1 MADFNLDDY
10 KKKQEE
16 YWNNKAENQQQKVG
30 ERLENR
36 ERYGIKLSDD
46 QYKILNGMIANAENP
61 DEEAHK
67 IGLAIT
73 YANQTGSS
81 ITDCYKNVDSYNEA
95 LFGPEKNTSYRS
107 AFTSVMDALSMGAN
121 NVRIGQLGTELR
133 RAHRNGDAEKVAA
146 LMDEINALKAD
157 NELKYDNA
165 PRAWVTN
172 VLKAGAQSLPY
183 TGYIAGAAMF
193 GGFFAG
199 PVGTAAAFGAGT
211 QLMSGQEYIDSIDKG
226 ISPEIADPLSIISG
240 GAQSLVE
247 TALGQ
252 VMSFAGV
259 GLKAA
264 GKEVIGKGLQNAVVD
279 KIAKSVQQ
287 RFHFGASKNIATRA
301 ILGYLF
307 DLPEEGL
314 EEFVQQVTGDN
325 LQNYAVRKENQKR
338 NDKRTAEEKAIQLD
352 LAAQKITDAVAEDLI
367 AALQE
372 EYPELE
378 EKATRDILKDSLEAF
393 KGGVEGAIALGIFTA
408 AGNTVVDNVNLQR
421 IKDLAQAT
429 PSEAAFKAELTKE
442 RTDKNGNTYTYADVL
457 RQEDPVKRDQVIN
470 EIWEN
475 QAAARDEVNYTSVRN
490 IAEINTAEEGYADV
504 EEDEETGEKKIE
516 PVQRN
521 EQGELDAESV
531 VTENEDGTSH
541 LQYRVGTTSKADKNL
556 YGYIDATIDKDDK
569 TITINKFSMD
579 SNREGLRQEVFEQF
593 AANNAGYQIE
603 WNTKGKLANQ
613 IKQQLIENNLN
624 GRNNG
629 LTYYKDINDLNDSK
643 VRRDVA
649 KQVRTNIKNI
659 ASSQVPAAVAYLEN
673 LAKSRGMSLNQ
684 YYNKYFDTSIFG
696 TMEEAE
702 QLARENNTTFQGK
715 TGATTWKQ
723 IGNDVKAV
731 IYAGENADFSTLV
744 HELAHVWQQA
754 LTRDASLGDADAQQ
768 LLDKL
773 ETAFNVQNHD
783 WRASTFEFKD
793 GVSDSIPRTASEAL
807 AYGMQDYLK
816 TGKAFSK
823 DLSEL
828 FKQLANFIANSI
840 NSLANFIDLSPEIK
854 AVYDEMM
861 KNDSDTIL
869 AKAYRDSMKADR
881 EIRETE
887 KAAQTKQEAE
897 QQAAAK
903 AAEKDAEEVS
913 FKSESEE
920 AAQETEPTPLEKN
933 MPTPEEVAGEV
944 EKLNETEMDVTSGDV
959 ISNVEQYTA
968 EQQVNEELANIVSN
982 ATGNIAEDIA
992 STISNENETL
1002 AAKEDA
1008 SIDAADIAKK
1018 IDDISFQVMN
1028 ESLFNTLNQS
1038 MFKNQLAAELYAA
1051 KNNINKLGGVN
1062 VRQARKTIKSL
1073 YNWEYKNNQWYLETH
1088 DDKIKIDMDAVKP
1101 YLYGNNPNA
1110 IPLDSFYTD
1119 PELYTL
1125 IPQLRQLKVSF
1136 INDIDQ
1142 AAALSKVEGK
1152 EIVINKARF
1161 GTKQNSQ
1168 INLRNA
1174 IIYSLQIMLNEASEL
1189 TPQKIAYFP
1198 NNQEVLAR
1206 VVVTRSLQK
1215 ADYRNTTLLDEYD
1228 PNFIDFQVIGELGA
1242 TALDRAENVTVR
1254 LDNLEIARQMEKEGK
1269 EPLKIRLATGW
1280 EKGADGLYKYELN
1293 DLLAR
1298 FDLAGKALDYEK
1310 GNPRYV
1316 ELYRKLMNSFE
1327 GGEALTDAEANELSD
1342 LQDEANVNYYKK
1354 EVKLKDIL
1362 DYPELYKAY
1371 PQLKEMD
1378 VIYRKSEDP
1387 NTVASYAYG
1396 ETAEGAP
1403 LKFIL
1408 INDTINEYNS
1418 LDFNATLLHEV
1429 QHAIQDLEG
1438 FAVGG
1443 NPETATE
1450 AANMV
1455 KDAFD
1460 VVHFYDEIESKY
1472 KENPELYS
1480 YNQTAILDDIV
1491 KEYRDA
1497 DALDWLPE
1505 QRLMNKAFN
1514 YWVRGYG
1521 IDNARKIVKDNN
1533 LDRRVPHV
1541 SQNGLTNY
1549 RRLAGEVEARNVQ
1562 KRINML
1568 ENERRNTLLSQTA
1581 DVNPYDQLVIFEGLE
1596 MNSIAEENITSDSF
1610 ANQIDFQQVT
1620 DPEEIARLEAEP
1632 TIKVYRAAQIIDGE
1646 LYPPMSAKVNGKLRE
1661 PIKLKAWE
1669 RSDENPDLAN
1679 DRGMMKL
1686 NKGNGK
1692 TIEARYNPYFHTS
1705 PNMLNDQFSEAQDR
1719 DNLVTLEVEIPI
1731 SELNGENPY
1740 WAEKAKDSVGT
1751 KEWKAG
1757 IIQAQLTGT
1766 RTVNLS
1772 RWDKPIRIVPNEEVA
1787 QNIVKSF
1794 NGKRIVMP
1802 SNVVPPAV
1810 RTELEK
1816 LGVPFV
1822 ETTNKGI
1829 LKDGENAGKHYSR
1842 VYANDSNIDFQT
1854 AYHGS
1859 AAEFDKFDTEG
1870 FGYSGEGSMS
1880 FGYGT
1885 YITASEKIARD
1896 YAHRQALGKAKIEDL
1911 WTQTIAENMGPD
1923 KTLEEAKQESIAN
1936 LKKFSTSPKS
1946 VQNKI
1951 IKQIQA
1957 ITEDDLKDVI
1967 GNRKLYTVDIPDGG
1981 FIKWDKDVNSRTV
1994 EKVKR
1999 ELLNE
2004 IFSNPDS
2011 AYYSYNPKE
2020 LKDEFDSVFQYV
2032 QGQQLYNNVSAYL
2045 EGDINASRFLNK
2057 IGYMGID
2064 YPAGSIHGN
2073 GDNARNFVIFN
2084 DKDAKIIN
2092 RLDFQEN
2099 GSLYGVHN
2107 LSEDALKHVFKM
2119 GGLANPSVAVVD
2131 KDANFDS
2138 FGDISLIAYSSFI
2151 NKSTGRNEGTFGAD
2165 IYSPRY
2171 PDITKTITDT
2181 GKKKLKSIFW
2191 AIEDEDLKYQLVKNT
2206 EQKIE
2211 ESRNPSF
2218 EYTMLPIAYLAEKGN
2233 KDFWQYE
2240 KSAYSE
2246 EVTDLIKSLGPTPFI
2261 ETGKDAEIVKE
2272 AYRKYLFRDL
2282 EEKLEE
2288 SKDALKKANSDFKQ
2302 NIIKS
2307 NIKTYEVRLKL
2318 IQESFESDIDP
2329 ATGNLYSGV
2338 ADSFYY
2344 KVKRAIESVGKVDIY
2359 ATERAARELVENDA
2373 DFQKWAEEKYN
2384 AVEVDEKIF
2393 NGYTPS
2399 GNRRYLTHTLEN
2411 VSKYMKQEATRGG
2424 ESFNY
2429 GMGSARALVTPKF
2442 TTLKQIRDNKDR
2454 LTDSETFEKIKDELS
2469 TEYDWVT
2476 DRLRGSLD
2484 DYDAGAY
2491 RYAEAIEGGYFNAD
2505 YVAKEYPDVQLTE
2518 NEAQRITEF
2527 TQALKEMPT
2536 EYFETKFNRPV
2547 YTEDFGTSFAAAVLP
2562 ESTDPEIVKKLEAQ
2576 GMLIFKY
2583 NNADDRAAAMKA
2595 ALTTVNMTRDVL
2607 FQTQAELY
2615 NDAMQY
2621 DNWKDFMEAYTM
2633 DFNPEALEDPNY
2645 HNQVPADASAQWY
2658 QTTWELAHGITPE
2671 EATSKTELAEK
2682 YENEGPIPTVLDAM
2696 FDTDMASKE
2705 GMLEDFLLKIYEIR
2719 NINFNA
2725 PDFLNPADQAEA
2737 EYFDKLQQMQD
2748 YLNTRLSNVTFNT
2761 QATHYAKTGELTEPT
2776 RKRLLSL
2783 IEGNSREYRA
2793 LYSEIMEDPTY
2804 AVDEEDLPR
2813 NYLAK
2818 KLRKYRLVSPNTDME
2833 RKSIDEISRLA
2844 KELSNREIA
2853 EKVAKKTLRMDDELS
2868 NYVESLNKQINDLQ
2882 HQYDDLEKETTADYQ
2897 RIADSEKR
2905 KLLKLHEQ
2913 LLLARSKYNKKNDKI
2928 TRLIDKGLK
2937 ISGKYSENVQ
2947 NYKADYDEIFRKYQ
2961 DLYTTVDITK
2971 EVEAALRRQEDLVT
2985 IRENLNA
2992 KSDEKNLAA
3001 EIKRL
3006 RIQLVKRTMR
3016 RVPFERIDYES
3027 ARTIIAI
3034 QRMLEPNLFGGVNR
3048 WIGTEG
3054 PYLRGVISGILT
3066 DEDYKNEILR
3076 YLDKTAKASQA
3087 FVDFKKL
3094 LQETK
3099 TIADFDKWTNK
3110 QRKAAIRYLPK
3121 ENWIRDLNL
3130 KQLAKERE
3138 ESIDLPIEMI
3148 GMERPMKDA
3157 NGNTVTKKDGTPIM
3171 VTTFELKT
3179 TPEIESL
3186 VKDAV
3191 GDAMYNNIVSRP
3203 FAEWTTEEMEQLA
3216 IRVNQIY
3223 TEGRDLLAAKKLAKV
3238 QEAEQIRKRIE
3249 EAVKNTGIVIN
3260 DSDTPEEKEKKQAKI
3275 NKILGLDKALH
3286 GTAGDTKNQSRL
3298 NRLLHGY
3305 SDATVLRVARILD
3318 NYAEG
3323 ENVNELYR
3331 KENDCYN
3338 TKQRSINNR
3347 AKNIQQIMKENG
3359 ITEQLLNTKV
3369 TVHDAVYDQNFEFT
3383 VDELLFINAANED
3396 YMDDDTKLAKGEMP
3410 GTIDANDD
3418 YAATSRNAVM
3428 FGNMFSSTFDLQEKE
3443 EYAEMDKKQKELIE
3457 AGDPAV
3463 MQLLALNKLDRTP
3476 GTSTYMAKCK
3486 GRFMAALLKAKNLE
3500 EDNPGLA
3507 KLREAVAADYAT
3519 QYERMNE
3526 VSIEVLNSPVHR
3538 VKCYVP
3544 LVRLESNGDTN
3555 ENQVKEDLLGT
3566 AGVGKEWV
3574 NKGMTQHRVKTAPL
3588 NQKPVQMG
3596 LYKTWAGSVERTE
3609 HFIAYTDYV
3618 RELNRVYKS
3627 RDGQYT
3633 RNFIESRYGKG
3644 MMEYINSYI
3653 NEVANP
3659 NANRVR
3665 TAGDELIRTL
3675 RGKTA
3680 PAYLAWKASA
3690 VIKQGATSPWPYMQ
3704 FVSPAEY
3711 LAASWK
3717 CITSG
3722 GKLYEAIRDKSVF
3735 MNNRV
3740 MDPMNDLI
3748 KEMAENSKNKFTRTF
3763 NKINEKG
3770 MAGLEWID
3778 WVCVAPGWY
3787 ACYLK
3792 KFNELNGKNTDVY
3805 EATKLR
3811 LEEENAYAEVGTS
3824 AWKSKDKIEAL
3835 AMQAMKDDVEQRAVE
3850 YADDCTR
3857 QCQPSNRSVDI
3868 APLFKNSSEAM
3879 KAYLQFQTSLNV
3891 IWNNLRYDLP
3901 YAVKNKQFLRI
3912 AGTVIG
3918 YVGAGI
3924 LMNAI
3929 MEGWPHGDDDEPEDV
3944 VKQFIWYSTTQFTDS
3959 VPMIGSALTTA
3970 NQKLITGKADYFGTS
3985 GTDMTPMVTKF
3996 INAAT
4001 NAGTAIRNAEDEEKA
4016 KQAWMKAASNFVDG
4030 VNMNVGLPVSGVK
4043 EITKL
4048 AGVGNKEPGLD
4059 LDLGSVYG
4067 IVDNITDKDR

>member
-30 ERLENR
+30 ERLKNR

-81 ITDCYKNVDSYNEA
+81 ITDCYNNVDSYNEA

-133 RAHRNGDAEKVAA
+133 RAHRNGDTEKVAA

-287 RFHFGASKNIATRA
+287 RFHFGAAKNIATRA
-301 ILGYLF
+301 ILGYMF
-307 DLPEEGL
+307 DIPEEGL
-314 EEFVQQVTGDN
+314 EELVQQVTGDN

-338 NDKRTAEEKAIQLD
+338 NEKKTAEEKAIQLD

-603 WNTKGKLANQ
+603 WNTKGKLATQ

-659 ASSQVPAAVAYLEN
+659 APSQVPAAVAYLEN

-913 FKSESEE
+913 FKSGSEE
-920 AAQETEPTPLEKN
+920 TTQETEPTPLEKN

-944 EKLNETEMDVTSGDV
+944 EKLNEIEMDVTSGDV

-968 EQQVNEELANIVSN
+968 EQQANEELANIVTN
-982 ATGNIAEDIA
+982 ATGDIAEDVA
-992 STISNENETL
+992 STISNDNETL

-1008 SIDAADIAKK
+1008 SIVAADIAKK

-1038 MFKNQLAAELYAA
+1038 MFKNQLAAELYTA
-1051 KNNINKLGGVN
+1051 KNNIGKLGGVN
-1062 VRQARKTIKSL
+1062 VRKARKTIKSL

-1088 DDKIKIDMDAVKP
+1088 DDKIKVDMDAVKP

-1161 GTKQNSQ
+1161 GTKQDSQ

-1215 ADYRNTTLLDEYD
+1215 ADYRNSTLLDEYD

-1254 LDNLEIARQMEKEGK
+1254 MDNLEIARQMEKEGK
-1269 EPLKIRLATGW
+1269 DPLKIRLATGW

-1429 QHAIQDLEG
+1429 QHAIQDIEG

-1455 KDAFD
+1455 KDAFN

-1533 LDRRVPHV
+1533 LDRRIPKV
-1541 SQNGLTNY
+1541 SQSELVNY

-1596 MNSIAEENITSDSF
+1596 MNSIAENVYNNLTNIQKERIEKIVNSPDYKISGNDYIGHYELNKKSIFNYLGTLGVITNDDTGDTFDISRAGKLKLLSHSF
-1610 ANQIDFQQVT
+1610 SNEDYLKSIYHLPALFKNAIY
-1620 DPEEIARLEAEP
+1620 L
-1632 TIKVYRAAQIIDGE
+1632 GE
-1646 LYPPMSAKVNGKLRE
+1646 LQNNHQQRGYKKYRYYITGFNMDGTDYTVRYAVGL
-1661 PIKLKAWE
+1661 
-1669 RSDENPDLAN
+1669 DENGNWIYDEQLMQIEKGELLAKEANSGSKNAFSNKDDIAFIDKLQEILIN
-1679 DRGMMKL
+1679 DNSK
-1686 NKGNGK
+1686 
-1692 TIEARYNPYFHTS
+1692 
-1705 PNMLNDQFSEAQDR
+1705 
-1719 DNLVTLEVEIPI
+1719 
-1731 SELNGENPY
+1731 
-1740 WAEKAKDSVGT
+1740 
-1751 KEWKAG
+1751 
-1757 IIQAQLTGT
+1757 
-1766 RTVNLS
+1766 
-1772 RWDKPIRIVPNEEVA
+1772 
-1787 QNIVKSF
+1787 
-1794 NGKRIVMP
+1794 
-1802 SNVVPPAV
+1802 
-1810 RTELEK
+1810 
-1816 LGVPFV
+1816 
-1822 ETTNKGI
+1822 
-1829 LKDGENAGKHYSR
+1829 
-1842 VYANDSNIDFQT
+1842 NIDFQT

-2084 DKDAKIIN
+2084 DNDAKIIN

-2138 FGDISLIAYSSFI
+2138 FGKISLIAYSSFI

-2191 AIEDEDLKYQLVKNT
+2191 AIEDEDLKRQLIENT
-2206 EQKIE
+2206 EQKFE
-2211 ESRNPSF
+2211 ESRKPSF
-2218 EYTMLPIAYLAEKGN
+2218 EYTKLPIAYLAEKGN

-2240 KSAYSE
+2240 KSEYSD
-2246 EVTDLIKSLGPTPFI
+2246 EVKNLIKSLGPTPNI
-2261 ETGKDAEIVKE
+2261 VVPEEAKIVKE
-2272 AYRKYLFRDL
+2272 AYRKYLIGNYEQML
-2282 EEKLEE
+2282 
-2288 SKDALKKANSDFKQ
+2288 KDAQEGLKTETKTWRQNVLKKNVEQAQARIEMANE
-2302 NIIKS
+2302 IIEGD
-2307 NIKTYEVRLKL
+2307 T
-2318 IQESFESDIDP
+2318 DP
-2329 ATGNLYSGV
+2329 ETGNLYYGV
-2338 ADSFYY
+2338 ADNFYY

-2518 NEAQRITEF
+2518 NEVQRITEF

-2562 ESTDPEIVKKLEAQ
+2562 ESTDPEIVKKLEEQ

-2621 DNWKDFMEAYTM
+2621 DNWKDFMESYTM

-2645 HNQVPADASAQWY
+2645 HNQVPADAGAQWY

-2725 PDFLNPADQAEA
+2725 PDFLNPADQTEA

-2937 ISGKYSENVQ
+2937 ISGKYSQNVQ

-3138 ESIDLPIEMI
+3138 ESIDLPIEMV

-3171 VTTFELKT
+3171 VTTFELST

-3318 NYAEG
+3318 NYAED

-3369 TVHDAVYDQNFEFT
+3369 TVHDAVYNQDFEFT

-3574 NKGMTQHRVKTAPL
+3574 NKGMTQRRVKTAPL

-3644 MMEYINSYI
+3644 MVEYLNQYI

-3659 NANRVR
+3659 NANKVR

-3824 AWKSKDKIEAL
+3824 AWKSKEKIEAL